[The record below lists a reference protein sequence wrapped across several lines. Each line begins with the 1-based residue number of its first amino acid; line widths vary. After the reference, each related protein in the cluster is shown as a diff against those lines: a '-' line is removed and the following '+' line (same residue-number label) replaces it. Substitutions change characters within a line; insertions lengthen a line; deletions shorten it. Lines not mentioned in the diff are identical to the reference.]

1 MSIMINVHDDLAQ
14 RLQAAAR
21 NQSVSVEQLAITI
34 LDDAVPALPEDQN
47 WGKRNQRR
55 LDLIRKSTQCD
66 LSEPEQA
73 ELDELQGWLDA
84 RFQPFDAGLLKQLDD
99 MKQAVVQLSHEHSD
113 E

>member
-1 MSIMINVHDDLAQ
+1 MINVHDDLAQ

-21 NQSVSVEQLAITI
+21 NQSLSVQELAITI
-34 LDDAVPALPEDQN
+34 LDDAVPPVAQDEN

-55 LDLIRKSTQCD
+55 LDLIRKSIQGE
-66 LSEPEQA
+66 LSEPEQV

-99 MKQAVVQLSHEHSD
+99 MKQAVAQLSHEQSD

>member
-1 MSIMINVHDDLAQ
+1 MSIIINVHDDLAQ
-14 RLQAAAR
+14 RLQAAAK
-21 NQSVSVEQLAITI
+21 NQSVSVQELAITI
-34 LDDAVPALPEDQN
+34 LDDAIPPVAPGEN
-47 WGKRNQRR
+47 WGKPNQRR
-55 LDLIRKSTQCD
+55 LDLIRKSIQGE

-99 MKQAVVQLSHEHSD
+99 MKQAVAQLSHEHSD